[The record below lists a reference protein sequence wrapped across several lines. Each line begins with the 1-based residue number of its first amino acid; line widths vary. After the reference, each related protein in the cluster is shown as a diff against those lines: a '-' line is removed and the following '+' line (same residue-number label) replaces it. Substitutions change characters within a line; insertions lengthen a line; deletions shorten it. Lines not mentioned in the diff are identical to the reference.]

1 MNQKIDWIIHLV
13 ANGSCETCGCEEH
26 SFLPYACNA
35 HTHGME
41 RYKHKDFQIVLAY
54 PSQEIGWI
62 LNSMGLRVQA
72 GERFQAGDMVAGI
85 YEDCDLRLDEAEED
99 GRNVL
104 RVVVPDKYNRF
115 PEDENCMDCYRVQL
129 LKTDE
134 LRYKNPKG
142 VTS

>member
-1 MNQKIDWIIHLV
+1 M
-13 ANGSCETCGCEEH
+13 
-26 SFLPYACNA
+26 
-35 HTHGME
+35 
-41 RYKHKDFQIVLAY
+41 LAY
-54 PSQEIGWI
+54 PSQEIGRI
-62 LNSMGLRVQA
+62 LNSIGLRVQA

-99 GRNVL
+99 GRTVL